1 MKKWKEELRELKID
15 VVSGERKTEVSKDAM
30 DRFAAE
36 LRFIAKEFPDDIITG
51 SLALNLYGFIDRPI
65 TDVDIIIDSRFRYT
79 GYKSGQL
86 YGSYN
91 DGELDMSNRLGSIN
105 FKDEVSPGAIKRFL
119 GMKSYITRKVDFF
132 EMTATTRFETFS
144 FEGHQYRIQDAVD
157 IVECKCHIEINCKG
171 GGHMT
176 QRQKHGTDLMK
187 IFKIEHNLIEYPF

>member
-30 DRFAAE
+30 DRFAKE

-51 SLALNLYGFIDRPI
+51 SLVLNLYGFIDRSI

-79 GYKSGQL
+79 GYRSGHL

-91 DGELDMSNRLGSIN
+91 DGELDMLTRLGYIN
-105 FKDEVSPGAIKRFL
+105 FKDEVMPGAIKRIL
-119 GMKSYITRKVDFF
+119 GMKSYTTRKVDFF
-132 EMTATTRFETFS
+132 ERTTTTRFETFW

-157 IVECKCHIEINCKG
+157 IVECKCDIEANCKG
-171 GGHMT
+171 SGYGT

-187 IFKIEHNLIEYPF
+187 IFGIEHKLIEYPF